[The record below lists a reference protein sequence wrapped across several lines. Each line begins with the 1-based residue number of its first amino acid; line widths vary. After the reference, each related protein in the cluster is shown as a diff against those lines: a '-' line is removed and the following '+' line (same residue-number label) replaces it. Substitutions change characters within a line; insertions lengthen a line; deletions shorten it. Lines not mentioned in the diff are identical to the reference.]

1 MAASRES
8 RWKARAKEHEQRSSR
23 FLESYQENSTRLL
36 IALVPDLAS
45 ATLARLQ
52 ELGFKFA
59 TGFAARAERDR
70 VRLQTE
76 LGSLEESTSQSD
88 GGGGEELEKLSE
100 HYNALQPFLKKC
112 FKHPR
117 FDQLLLEGYGTEDYP
132 KKFWHLS
139 YYVDRRAAREIEEMC
154 DGRSFASIRREAIQ
168 ALEASKVLEDR
179 IETLKEQRN
188 LQEATEK
195 RRKALQSRL
204 ESHAERWLITAR
216 RQLLEELEAEP
227 EVFMQTLLE
236 EFPQPAFEWRL
247 AREIRTEHSSLRSR
261 YLNPARELLDQ
272 KQVARF
278 DLLLEEYDDRL
289 GALQRFDQPGDRAE
303 TIDWK
308 SVIYGESVD

>member
-1 MAASRES
+1 LAASRES

-36 IALVPDLAS
+36 IALVPDLAT
-45 ATLARLQ
+45 ATLAWLQ

-59 TGFAARAERDR
+59 TGFAARIERDR
-70 VRLQTE
+70 VHLQTE
-76 LGSLEESTSQSD
+76 LSSLEESTSPRD
-88 GGGGEELEKLSE
+88 GGEELEKLSE
-100 HYNALQPFLKKC
+100 HYHALQPFLKKC

-117 FDQLLLEGYGTEDYP
+117 FDQLLLEGYGTDDYP

-179 IETLKEQRN
+179 IETLKEQHQ
-188 LQEATEK
+188 LQVSTEK
-195 RRKALQSRL
+195 RRNALQSRL
-204 ESHAERWLITAR
+204 EGHAERWLVTAR
-216 RQLLEELEAEP
+216 RQLLEELEADP

-236 EFPQPAFEWRL
+236 AFPQPAFEWRL
-247 AREIRTEHSSLRSR
+247 AREVRAEHSSLRSR

-278 DLLLEEYDDRL
+278 DLLLEEYDERL
-289 GALQRFDQPGDRAE
+289 GALQRFDQPGARAE

-308 SVIYGESVD
+308 SVIYGQPD